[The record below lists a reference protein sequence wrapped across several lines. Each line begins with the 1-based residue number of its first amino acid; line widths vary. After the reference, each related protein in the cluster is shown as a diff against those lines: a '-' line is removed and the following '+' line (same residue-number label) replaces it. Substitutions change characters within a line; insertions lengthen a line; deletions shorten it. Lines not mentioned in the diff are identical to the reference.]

1 MRCFRCSNTPDP
13 KSGIIL
19 HKIPYDGN
27 SRPEAI
33 NRRKRWVN
41 FVKRKHTKLEP
52 SSSSWIYL
60 KQLEAGRICS
70 PSKFAG
76 ANVWKAILDKSGRE
90 FSRTVENFLGR
101 SRIFSDGRE
110 FSRTVENF
118 LGRSRIFSDGREFS
132 RTVENF
138 LARSRIFS
146 HGREFSG
153 TVEIF
158 LGRSRFF
165 SDGRD
170 FSRTV
175 EIFLGR
181 SRIFSDG
188 RDFKFF
194 SVGRDFPSN
203 SPAFPSI

>member
-1 MRCFRCSNTPDP
+1 MNCLVCFCLLFVYFSNLVLSYLMLQVRWFRLCTRRVISVIPD
-13 KSGIIL
+13 L
-19 HKIPYDGN
+19 W
-27 SRPEAI
+27 RPSMESHFGQ
-33 NRRKRWVN
+33 KR
-41 FVKRKHTKLEP
+41 
-52 SSSSWIYL
+52 SS
-60 KQLEAGRICS
+60 
-70 PSKFAG
+70 
-76 ANVWKAILDKSGRE
+76 

-101 SRIFSDGRE
+101 SRFFSDGRVLSRTVEIFLGRSSIFSDGRE

-118 LGRSRIFSDGREFS
+118 LGRSRFFSDGRY
-132 RTVENF
+132 
-138 LARSRIFS
+138 
-146 HGREFSG
+146 FSG

-175 EIFLGR
+175 ENFLGR

-188 RDFKFF
+188 RYFKFF

-203 SPAFPSI
+203 SPAFPSV